1 MSVLKK
7 KSKVVTFRA
16 SPDEY
21 DALAKSCLESG
32 ARSIS
37 AFARA
42 AAIERAELTGGR
54 PVGISG
60 DLTSLGKALSDLDS
74 ALHEAST
81 KIRRL
86 LGSADGNGKAAEHY

>member
-1 MSVLKK
+1 MSVLKR

-21 DALAKSCLESG
+21 DALAKSCVEAG

-42 AAIERAELTGGR
+42 AVIERIHLTGGR
-54 PVGISG
+54 PITISG
-60 DLTSLGKALSDLDS
+60 DLTSLAKALTELDGM
-74 ALHEAST
+74 LRDASS

-86 LGSADGNGKAAEHY
+86 LGNADGNGKAAEHY